1 MRKVLCLMLIL
12 IICSVCIFSYAEDLN
27 QLQSKSQEIQGQINE
42 ANENLENV
50 QNELSTNLQ
59 QLQKLDETIMKT
71 EQELEELNQK
81 IEEMQ
86 KNIKEV
92 TGQLRKVELE
102 YGKLEKTLE
111 QRLVVSYEAG
121 DTNYLDV
128 VLKSKDL
135 GDFISNYFLI
145 SEIASYD
152 TELLENVESQKREI
166 ERTKNILENKN
177 YELNLNKKTQLK
189 TATILQ
195 NSKMLRE
202 NYISKLSED
211 EKTIQSQIDEYQRQF
226 QEVEKEIKLLA
237 ENQINPE
244 YIGGVMAW
252 PIPGY
257 TKITSK
263 YGMRTHP
270 ITGVYKLHTG
280 VDVGAP
286 LGANFVAAN
295 DGTVTK
301 ASYNG
306 AYGNMVIIDHGG
318 GISTLYAHGSQIM
331 VEVGQQVK
339 KGDIVLKVGSTGYS
353 TGPHAHFEVRVDGK
367 VVDPMPYIT
376 SKENNLDNSKQEN
389 NTTNNTNN
397 TNETIMQ

>member
-27 QLQSKSQEIQGQINE
+27 QLQSRSQEIQGQIDE

-59 QLQKLDETIMKT
+59 QVQKLDETIMKT

-86 KNIKEV
+86 KNIEEV

-102 YGKLEKTLE
+102 YEKLEKTLE

-195 NSKMLRE
+195 NSKIIRE

-211 EKTIQSQIDEYQRQF
+211 EKTIQYQIDEYQRQF
-226 QEVEKEIKLLA
+226 QEVENEIKLLA